1 MQTMDFFPGQTP
13 KQALL
18 RAHKRACNTN
28 DTVTATIDGV
38 VMIITKDTNVMDAF
52 FEYRKKLD
60 NLKNKYTSQEMIKT
74 R

>member
-18 RAHKRACNTN
+18 RACNRATATN
-28 DTVTATIDGV
+28 DIVTATIDGV

-60 NLKNKYTSQEMIKT
+60 NMKNRYTSQETVKT